1 MKNMIWIIGILVVPL
16 FSFSQEKAT
25 INLHDFIIE
34 VNGKAVDF
42 NKGIEETLLLDEE
55 KQVLIYRENGI
66 SYGAEFTYKK
76 KGNRI
81 KLVRRTWGMKD
92 GGKMKYSKQKKEVQ
106 FLKTSNPGVL
116 NGKSVE
122 NIVLDKDKM
131 ESINVI
137 FKFDLIYNENKQ

>member
-1 MKNMIWIIGILVVPL
+1 MKNMIWIIGIIFLPL
-16 FSFSQEKAT
+16 LSFSQERAT
-25 INLHDFIIE
+25 ISLHDFIIE
-34 VNGKAVDF
+34 VNGEKVDF
-42 NKGIEETLLLDEE
+42 NKDIEEELILEQT

-66 SYGAEFTYKK
+66 SYGVEFTYKK

-92 GGKMKYSKQKKEVQ
+92 GGEKKYSKQKKEVQ

-137 FKFDLIYNENKQ
+137 FKFDLAYIDKN

>member
-1 MKNMIWIIGILVVPL
+1 MIWIIGIIFLPL
-16 FSFSQEKAT
+16 LSFSQEKAT
-25 INLHDFIIE
+25 ISLHDFIIE
-34 VNGKAVDF
+34 VNGEKVDF
-42 NKGIEETLLLDEE
+42 NKDIEEELILEQT

-66 SYGAEFTYKK
+66 SYGVEFTYKK

-92 GGKMKYSKQKKEVQ
+92 GGEKKYSKQKKEVQ

-122 NIVLDKDKM
+122 NIVLDKGTM

-137 FKFDLIYNENKQ
+137 FKFDLAYIDKN